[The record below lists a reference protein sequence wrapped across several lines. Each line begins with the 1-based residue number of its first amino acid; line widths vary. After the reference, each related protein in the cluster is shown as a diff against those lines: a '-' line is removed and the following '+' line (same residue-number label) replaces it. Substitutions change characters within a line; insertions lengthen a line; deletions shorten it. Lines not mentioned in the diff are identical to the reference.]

1 MDKEFLVSYLKKR
14 NYWWEKKSIT
24 PMDRGNLR
32 KEYLEKIEENRQL
45 ERIICLSGIRRS
57 GKTTILFQYIDHLLK
72 TKRPEEI
79 IYAKM
84 DDLHGRIDNIHEI
97 VDVYHEITGIDPE
110 KASTC
115 FILDE
120 IHVMKDWQMQL
131 KYYIDAHAKCQF
143 IISGSSK
150 TILYLDASESL
161 AGRIRFIDVF
171 PLCFREYLEFN
182 NIETDSTKIDFDDI
196 GDFEKIEKNY
206 HGLISNK
213 PDILFFLNQYFNTGG
228 FPEWF
233 KIKDMKQWQRTIVE
247 DYFSLILF
255 RDIVSVFKVKD
266 PILLEKMVLD
276 IAAISTNRFT
286 YSGLS
291 ERLGIDRETV
301 KLYLF
306 YLKSSMMIFV
316 ADVYAPSRKAAEKRA
331 KKLYFWEEGL
341 RRALT
346 LDMDDGKTAEN
357 LVAWHLIKK
366 GRESR
371 PSFEPYYWKNK
382 FEVDFVFDDMRKV
395 IPVEV
400 KYREHPGKGDIS
412 GLMEFMENE
421 KLKTGVVVT
430 RDVFRKDEY
439 GERSLIYIPLWFFLQ
454 MM

>member
-1 MDKEFLVSYLKKR
+1 MR
-14 NYWWEKKSIT
+14 IQN
-24 PMDRGNLR
+24 
-32 KEYLEKIEENRQL
+32 EN
-45 ERIICLSGIRRS
+45 
-57 GKTTILFQYIDHLLK
+57 
-72 TKRPEEI
+72 
-79 IYAKM
+79 
-84 DDLHGRIDNIHEI
+84 
-97 VDVYHEITGIDPE
+97 
-110 KASTC
+110 
-115 FILDE
+115 
-120 IHVMKDWQMQL
+120 
-131 KYYIDAHAKCQF
+131 
-143 IISGSSK
+143 
-150 TILYLDASESL
+150 
-161 AGRIRFIDVF
+161 
-171 PLCFREYLEFN
+171 
-182 NIETDSTKIDFDDI
+182 
-196 GDFEKIEKNY
+196 IEKNY
-206 HGLISNK
+206 LGLIANK
-213 PDILFFLNQYFNTGG
+213 PDILFFLYQYFNTGG

-301 KLYLF
+301 KLYLY

-430 RDVFRKDEY
+430 RDVFRKDDY

>member
-1 MDKEFLVSYLKKR
+1 MHKEFLVSYLKKR

-32 KEYLEKIEENRQL
+32 KEYLEKIEENRHL

-97 VDVYHEITGIDPE
+97 MDVYHEITGIDPE
-110 KASTC
+110 KVSTC

-161 AGRIRFIDVF
+161 AGRIRFIEVF
-171 PLCFREYLEFN
+171 PLSFREYLEFN
-182 NIETDSTKIDFDDI
+182 NIETHSAKIDFDDI

-206 HGLISNK
+206 HGLIANK
-213 PDILFFLNQYFNTGG
+213 PEILFFLDQYFNTGG

-233 KIKDMKQWQRTIVE
+233 KIKDMKLWQRTIVE

-266 PILLEKMVLD
+266 PILLEKMVVD

-306 YLKSSMMIFV
+306 YLKSSMMIFI

-430 RDVFRKDEY
+430 RDVFRKDEF